1 MFIAIHAPLQRLN
14 NSEAHYKTGNFSLLL
29 QLVLYFLIKFIR
41 KKNLNLVF
49 SRASSVLENS
59 QSNTRSFN
67 SILKTGDYLQSK
79 NGILKLQLNSNG
91 NLVLYCKDKEIW
103 STNTSDNSV
112 ECLYFGKNRT
122 LSLRKKGNIS
132 IWEAEFLGIDS
143 DPKDLTLQDDGNLV
157 VYGECGEIL
166 WESKTSGKC
175 NAIPGNLVI
184 Q

>member
-1 MFIAIHAPLQRLN
+1 MEIFLFCYNWYYIFGLN
-14 NSEAHYKTGNFSLLL
+14 LS
-29 QLVLYFLIKFIR
+29 
-41 KKNLNLVF
+41 KKNLSLVF
-49 SRASSVLENS
+49 SRATSVLENS
-59 QSNTRSFN
+59 KSNTRFFN

-91 NLVLYCKDKEIW
+91 NLVLYCKDIEIW
-103 STNTSDNSV
+103 STNTSDNSA

-143 DPKDLTLQDDGNLV
+143 NPKDFILQDDGNLV
-157 VYGECGEIL
+157 VYDECGEIL